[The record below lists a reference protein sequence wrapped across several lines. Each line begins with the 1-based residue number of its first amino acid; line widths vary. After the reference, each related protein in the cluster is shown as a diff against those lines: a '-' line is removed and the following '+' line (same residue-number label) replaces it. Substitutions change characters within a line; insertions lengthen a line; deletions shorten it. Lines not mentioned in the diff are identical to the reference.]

1 MFLKEGKRWAGVA
14 AWTQGSQPRISA
26 QPLNVSSWKESSTAG
41 FGSTRVPLEPSG
53 LSQNHRAF
61 LASPPPLQSQNLAP
75 TKKSPSQTWPAEIL
89 EDGEVEQSV

>member
-1 MFLKEGKRWAGVA
+1 M
-14 AWTQGSQPRISA
+14 
-26 QPLNVSSWKESSTAG
+26 AG

-53 LSQNHRAF
+53 LSQNHRTF
-61 LASPPPLQSQNLAP
+61 LASPAPPPRLQSQNLAP

>member
-1 MFLKEGKRWAGVA
+1 M
-14 AWTQGSQPRISA
+14 
-26 QPLNVSSWKESSTAG
+26 AG

-53 LSQNHRAF
+53 LSQNHRTF
-61 LASPPPLQSQNLAP
+61 LASRAPPSPPPLQSQNLAP